1 MMISFP
7 SLPLV
12 APSLLSAD
20 KCRLEEEIRFAISNG
35 TRILHF
41 DVMDGIFVPNVTF
54 GLPLFKELL
63 KAFPSLLFDSHLMVK
78 EPKELASAFAK
89 EGSDIVTVHY
99 EAFASEE
106 DLLKTLRLIRSA
118 GSKAGLSIKPN
129 TEVEV
134 LLPYLSE
141 CDLVL
146 IMSVEP
152 GKGGQSFLPSSL
164 PKLSWLK
171 EKKASLGRNDFLLE
185 VDGGI
190 NEKTA
195 PLALKSGAEIL
206 VAGSYLFGHPD
217 FKERMEG
224 LLK

>member
-1 MMISFP
+1 MMKRFP

-20 KCRLEEEIRFAISNG
+20 KSRLKDEIRFAMANG
-35 TRILHF
+35 TSVLHF

-54 GLPLFKELL
+54 GLSLFKELR
-63 KAFPSLLFDSHLMVK
+63 KAFPTLLFDSHLMVK
-78 EPKELASAFAK
+78 EPKELALAFAK
-89 EGSDIVTVHY
+89 ENSDIVTVHY
-99 EAFASEE
+99 EAFASKEE
-106 DLLKTLRLIRSA
+106 LLETLRLIRSA
-118 GSKAGLSIKPN
+118 GSRAGLSIKPN
-129 TEVEV
+129 TDVHV
-134 LLPYLSE
+134 LLPFLSE

-146 IMSVEP
+146 VMSVEP
-152 GKGGQSFLPSSL
+152 GKGGQSFLPISL

-171 EKKASLGRNDFLLE
+171 EKKEALGRKELLIE

-195 PLALKSGAEIL
+195 PLALESGAEIL
-206 VAGSYLFGHPD
+206 VAGSYLFGYSD
-217 FKERMEG
+217 FGKRMEG

>member
-1 MMISFP
+1 MIKRFP

-20 KCRLEEEIRFAISNG
+20 KSRLEEEISFAIDEG
-35 TRILHF
+35 TSLLHF
-41 DVMDGIFVPNVTF
+41 DVMDGLFVPNVSF
-54 GLPLFKELL
+54 GLPLFKELR
-63 KAFPSLLFDSHLMVK
+63 KAFPTLLFDSHLMVE
-78 EPKELASAFAK
+78 EPKELAFEFAK
-89 EGSDIVTVHY
+89 ENSDIVTVHY
-99 EAFASEE
+99 EAFSSKEE
-106 DLLKTLRLIRSA
+106 LLETLRLIRSA

-129 TEVEV
+129 TDVDA

-146 IMSVEP
+146 VMSVEP
-152 GKGGQSFLPSSL
+152 GKGGQSFLPFSL

-171 EKKASLGRNDFLLE
+171 KEKAVLGREGLLIE

-195 PLALKSGAEIL
+195 PLALENGAEIL
-206 VAGSYLFGHPD
+206 VAGSYLFGHSD
-217 FKERMEG
+217 FGERMEG